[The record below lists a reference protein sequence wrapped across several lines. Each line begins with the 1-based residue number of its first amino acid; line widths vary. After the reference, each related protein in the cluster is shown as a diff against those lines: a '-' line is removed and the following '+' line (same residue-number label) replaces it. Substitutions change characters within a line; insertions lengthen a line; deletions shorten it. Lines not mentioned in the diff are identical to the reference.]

1 MLYWMSAGSAVR
13 FVSALCAVLTTTAV
27 QKFVVLELVV
37 ILLKRKRETS
47 AVVLET
53 VLR

>member
-1 MLYWMSAGSAVR
+1 MLYWISAGSAVR
-13 FVSALCAVLTTTAV
+13 FVSGLFAILATTVV
-27 QKFVVLELVV
+27 QKLVVLELVV
-37 ILLKRKRETS
+37 ILIKRKRETS